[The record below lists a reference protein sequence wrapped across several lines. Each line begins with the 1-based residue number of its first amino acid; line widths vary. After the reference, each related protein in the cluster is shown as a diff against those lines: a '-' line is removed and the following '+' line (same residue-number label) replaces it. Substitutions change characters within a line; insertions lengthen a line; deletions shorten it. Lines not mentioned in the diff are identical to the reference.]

1 MAMIGSLAQ
10 GLVGVIV
17 DEVAAQGGRQMQ
29 QQRERGA
36 SFQHQQHQQQQQHD
50 GQFQPQQ
57 QYIQQ
62 RRQQYQQQLPPGPL
76 ASLVESMTMIVNR
89 AVAAAVTALQYL
101 LLFEVVLLSAVV
113 LYGALYWLVM
123 PLRLHDK
130 PIFLDYSD
138 RAMTGG
144 ATGTVDFLAR
154 HTQWDPSPLT
164 NVERLNTKVLK
175 AGQHYKVGLELQMPT
190 SYINRRIGVFMV
202 HTTLL
207 DEQGNELASSARPAM
222 LPHTSALRKGMGMM
236 FAWPLHLAGLRR
248 EEETVYVD
256 CLDFYEENALH
267 PLTKAR
273 VTVSSGRVQFYSS
286 SINITPQLNGLPW
299 LMHDFFYSTL
309 AAGVLFIASL
319 ELMLFGFCYVFFFVS
334 LGESNKNDNSSDT
347 GVTSHRVGTV
357 PASRGNRNR
366 TSSASPSV
374 TGIPNNTGRLS
385 SSLSAAVTASSGGT
399 GRGYPTTET
408 NGGRESPPA
417 REEAATMPRD
427 QDVFRDDEGLRRR
440 AGVGGGRSGTVAGG
454 GSTVEPATA
463 AVSGSRREG
472 SGSVSS
478 ASTENRDTV
487 WMGRPTSSLPSWL
500 QEAATA
506 AAAASA
512 KTKKQEAPTLP
523 PGVQAYQRGTRYIVR
538 GSRPAAVA
546 GSSGSGGAAGGSD
559 PGGELEAF
567 ALASWAALEGNT
579 IEPRR
584 ERAECEGRGHG
595 GVAAVVD
602 ATETMAQGVRV
613 VGCESVSAERAAV
626 DGDDVA
632 GSGCS
637 RPTSGFGGADATL
650 VDTKR
655 PAVSAAPES
664 WRVLDLSESSVDARS
679 DNKR

>member
-10 GLVGVIV
+10 SLVGVIV

-29 QQRERGA
+29 QRERGA
-36 SFQHQQHQQQQQHD
+36 FQQQQQQQQQQHD
-50 GQFQPQQ
+50 GQYQPQQ

-62 RRQQYQQQLPPGPL
+62 RRQQHQQQLPPGPL
-76 ASLVESMTMIVNR
+76 ASLVESMTMLVNR
-89 AVAAAVTALQYL
+89 AVAAAVTGLQYL
-101 LLFEVVLLSAVV
+101 LLFEAVLLSAVV

-123 PLRLHDK
+123 PLRLHK

-138 RAMTGG
+138 RATTGG

-164 NVERLNTKVLK
+164 NVERLNTKVLN

-207 DEQGNELASSARPAM
+207 DEQDNELASSARPAM
-222 LPHTSALRKGMGMM
+222 LPHTSALRKGVGMM

-248 EEETVYVD
+248 EEETIYVD
-256 CLDFYEENALH
+256 CIDYYEENALH

-286 SINITPQLNGLPW
+286 SINITPQLKGLPW

-334 LGESNKNDNSSDT
+334 LEESDKNNKSSDT

-366 TSSASPSV
+366 TSSASHTV
-374 TGIPNNTGRLS
+374 TGIPNTTGRLS
-385 SSLSAAVTASSGGT
+385 SSLSAAVTASGGGT

-417 REEAATMPRD
+417 RAARTMPRD
-427 QDVFRDDEGLRRR
+427 QGVFHDDEGLRRR
-440 AGVGGGRSGTVAGG
+440 AGVEGGRPGTAAGG

-463 AVSGSRREG
+463 AVSGSRRSG

-487 WMGRPTSSLPSWL
+487 WIGRPNSSLPSWL
-500 QEAATA
+500 QAAATA
-506 AAAASA
+506 AAAES
-512 KTKKQEAPTLP
+512 TNRRQQEAPTLP
-523 PGVQAYQRGTRYIVR
+523 PGVQAYQRGTRYVVQ
-538 GSRPAAVA
+538 GSRPAATA
-546 GSSGSGGAAGGSD
+546 GSGGSGGAAGGGD
-559 PGGELEAF
+559 PGAGLEAA

-584 ERAECEGRGHG
+584 ETAACEGRGHG
-595 GVAAVVD
+595 EVAAVVD

-613 VGCESVSAERAAV
+613 VECESVSAERATV
-626 DGDDVA
+626 DGDAVA

-637 RPTSGFGGADATL
+637 RPTSGLGGADATL
-650 VDTKR
+650 VDTER
-655 PAVSAAPES
+655 PAVSAAPEG
-664 WRVLDLSESSVDARS
+664 WRVLDLSESSVDAGNDS
-679 DNKR
+679 KR